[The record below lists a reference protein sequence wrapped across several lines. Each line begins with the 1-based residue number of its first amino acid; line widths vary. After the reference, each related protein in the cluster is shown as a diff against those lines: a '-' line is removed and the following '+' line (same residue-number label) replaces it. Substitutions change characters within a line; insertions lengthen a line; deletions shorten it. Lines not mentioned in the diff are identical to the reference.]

1 MAIERLKSKVK
12 EALMR
17 YLLMKLFSQNLE
29 ILAPQNWVKKTQI
42 CISNTT
48 GGKNIKIRN
57 YNNFGWKSFFWYRNF
72 KILKHRPLLWLHY
85 WKTGTV
91 RTELTPEICF
101 STSWNCKR
109 FWSLIELVTLQKSY
123 FQVTCFY
130 RTPLVAHCKR
140 SSLLQ

>member
-85 WKTGTV
+85 WKTGQNLHLKYIFQHLEIAKGFDHWLNWLPYRKVTFKLPV
-91 RTELTPEICF
+91 FTE
-101 STSWNCKR
+101 
-109 FWSLIELVTLQKSY
+109 
-123 FQVTCFY
+123 
-130 RTPLVAHCKR
+130 HH
-140 SSLLQ
+140 